1 MRPVIDSSSFV
12 PVPML
17 PCRTY
22 LHSASSVPAI
32 HNSCHVIVEFVFR
45 KPLFTI
51 IMAPKHKS
59 SNAGSASKPTRSHD
73 VLSISEKVK
82 MLDMIEIEKKKTYA
96 EIARLYGKN
105 EKYDFY
111 WLCSTFMEKHDFYCS
126 CHHLKLYVILYST
139 DTVLFHCFIVS

>member
-32 HNSCHVIVEFVFR
+32 HNSCCVIAVFVFW

-51 IMAPKHKS
+51 IMAPKHNS
-59 SNAGSASKPTRSHD
+59 SNAGSASKTTRSRD

-82 MLDMIEIEKKKTYA
+82 MLDMIEIGKKKKSPA

-105 EKYDFY
+105 EKHDFY
-111 WLCSTFMEKHDFYCS
+111 CLCSTFMEMHDFYCS
-126 CHHLKLYVILYST
+126 CHPLKLYMILYCI
-139 DTVLFHCFIVS
+139 FFIALLSLED